1 VIEVGLVG
9 FGLAGKSFH
18 APVIRAVPGLRL
30 SAIVQRT
37 GDEAAKLYPDV
48 RVVRSLD
55 ELLAI
60 GAIRLVVIA
69 TPNQSH
75 FPFAA
80 RCLEAGRDVVV
91 DKPMT
96 TTLDEA
102 KELYEIADRRGLLLT
117 VYHNRRFD
125 ADFQAIRS
133 VLGSGELGR
142 VVRFESFYDRFRP
155 ASKPGAWREKPEPGS
170 GVLFDLAPH
179 LIDHALTLF
188 GTPAGIDADIRTERE
203 GFQTDDAFDLFLHYP
218 GKLRVQL
225 SATML
230 GLVPRPRFRVS
241 GTKGGLLKK
250 EFDPLEPTLRAGNIP
265 ADGGWVV
272 EKEENFAELTLVKD
286 GQTTTRK
293 VTSVG
298 DWREF
303 YANVRDVLLDKAEPL
318 VTPPQVLDVML
329 TLELAKVSSKQQ
341 KVVAWGEESLSGV

>member
-18 APVIRAVPGLRL
+18 APVIRAAPGLRL

-37 GDEAAKLYPDV
+37 GDEAAKLYPDA

-60 GAIRLVVIA
+60 GSIQLVVIA
-69 TPNQSH
+69 TPNQTH

-96 TTLDEA
+96 TTLEEA
-102 KELYEIADRRGLLLT
+102 KELYEIAERRGRLLT

-125 ADFQAIRS
+125 ADFQAIRR
-133 VLGSGELGR
+133 VLASGELGR

-188 GTPAGIDADIRTERE
+188 GAPAGIDADIRVERE

-218 GKLRVQL
+218 GNLRVQL

-230 GLVPRPRFRVS
+230 GVIPRPRFRVW
-241 GTKGGLLKK
+241 GTKGGLFKK
-250 EFDPLEPTLRAGNIP
+250 EFDPLEPTLRAGTIP
-265 ADGGWVV
+265 ADGNWVL
-272 EKEENFAELTLVKD
+272 EKEGDFAELAVVQD

-293 VTSVG
+293 VPSVG
-298 DWREF
+298 DWRDF
-303 YANVRDVLLDKAEPL
+303 YGNVRDALLDKADLL
-318 VTPPQVLDVML
+318 VTPQQVLDVML
-329 TLELAKVSSKQQ
+329 ALELAKISSKQQ
-341 KVVAWGEESLSGV
+341 KVVSWSEDSLSVV